1 MELLARQTALHI
13 ALRHLPKSLLYECY
27 LRGMDLKL
35 GITSSYSV
43 DLNPLSGSGQD
54 RFIEA
59 SPGFGILRHIMFSVQ
74 AETRARPVC
83 LVTRRS
89 VCMAGA
95 LDQAQV
101 YHMHLCSGD
110 RPPLGLAY
118 RQRTPQKG

>member
-59 SPGFGILRHIMFSVQ
+59 SFGL
-74 AETRARPVC
+74 
-83 LVTRRS
+83 
-89 VCMAGA
+89 
-95 LDQAQV
+95 
-101 YHMHLCSGD
+101 
-110 RPPLGLAY
+110 
-118 RQRTPQKG
+118 